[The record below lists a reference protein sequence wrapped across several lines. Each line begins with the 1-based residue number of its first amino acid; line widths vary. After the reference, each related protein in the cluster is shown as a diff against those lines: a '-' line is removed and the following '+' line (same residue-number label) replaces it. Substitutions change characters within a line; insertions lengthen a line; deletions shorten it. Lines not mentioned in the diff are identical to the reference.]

1 MSEVNYFL
9 YGEMRT
15 FFEDKIPLQI
25 FSKEAKTM
33 ANFGVECDDKK
44 HLICYEIAE
53 IPSVGNYAKVKGIIV
68 KIPLQMVD
76 LFNEL
81 MYLKGAE
88 KIVPIYVDNLGIN
101 TDSEIIRANI
111 ALFPQKGLNKA
122 RIMAGKK
129 LVLPNAKDEDFAP
142 EQEFLTQ

>member
-9 YGEMRT
+9 YGEMRR
-15 FFEDKIPLQI
+15 FFEEKIPLQI
-25 FSKEAKTM
+25 FSKEAKTID
-33 ANFGVECDDKK
+33 NFGVECDEKGS
-44 HLICYEIAE
+44 LICYQMNE
-53 IPSVGNYAKVKGIIV
+53 IPNVGNYAKVKGIIV
-68 KIPLQMVD
+68 KIPLRMNE

-81 MYLKGAE
+81 LLCKGAE

-101 TDSEIIRANI
+101 TDSEIVKANV

-122 RIMAGKK
+122 KIMAGYK
-129 LVLPNAKDEDFAP
+129 LVLPKAKDEDFAP